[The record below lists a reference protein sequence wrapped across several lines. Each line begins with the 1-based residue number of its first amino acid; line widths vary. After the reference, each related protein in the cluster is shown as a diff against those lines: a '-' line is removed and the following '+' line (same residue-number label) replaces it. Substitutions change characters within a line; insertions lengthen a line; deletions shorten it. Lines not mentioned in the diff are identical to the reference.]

1 MEAILAAGNFLAASG
16 EGYTRILGLDPQ
28 LIHDAILLG
37 INIFILFFALSYL
50 LFNPVRSML
59 NKRTERIR
67 TDLDTAAE
75 DKKTAAELKLE
86 YEAKIKEIDKEAE
99 AILSEARQKALH
111 NEAKIVEEAKEEAA
125 RIIARANEEA
135 LLEKKRVV
143 DEMKQEMIS
152 VAAAMAAKVI
162 SANIDIN
169 IQNQLVDET
178 IKEMGDSTWL
188 S

>member
-1 MEAILAAGNFLAASG
+1 MERLFDLDMQLVHDVILLAIAVFFLFLAM
-16 EGYTRILGLDPQ
+16 
-28 LIHDAILLG
+28 
-37 INIFILFFALSYL
+37 SYL
-50 LFNPVRSML
+50 LFNPVRKML
-59 NKRTERIR
+59 EDRKLKIRTE
-67 TDLDTAAE
+67 LDDAAA
-75 DKKTAAELKLE
+75 DKSDAAALKAQ
-86 YEAKIKEIDKEAE
+86 YEEKLKGIDKEAE
-99 AILSEARQKALH
+99 EILSEARQKALR

-143 DEMKQEMIS
+143 DEMKQEMIA
-152 VAAAMAAKVI
+152 VASAMAAKVI
-162 SANIDIN
+162 SANIDVN